1 MKVVCVIP
9 GLNEEKSI
17 ENVVLGASKYCNRV
31 VVVDDGSKDKTKEI
45 SMNAGAFVVR
55 HLFNLGT
62 GAALSTG
69 IKVALKEEADV
80 IVTIDGDGQH
90 DPEDI
95 PNLLK
100 PLVDGAADVVIGSR
114 FLGDIKTMPFHKK
127 IGNKF
132 LSFITSM
139 RCGEKITDS
148 QSGFRA
154 YSQKVLKSILH
165 ISADYS
171 WASEILIRLMNSE
184 FRIVEVPIKT
194 IYMDERIKGTGIIDG
209 IKILMN
215 MLRHKQEKQGI

>member
-1 MKVVCVIP
+1 MKIVCVIP

-17 ENVVLGASKYCNRV
+17 GNVILGASKYCDRV
-31 VVVDDGSKDKTKEI
+31 VVVDDGSQDKTKDI
-45 SMNAGAFVVR
+45 SINSGAFVIS

-69 IKVALKEEADV
+69 IKVALKEGAD
-80 IVTIDGDGQH
+80 IVVTMDGDGQH

-100 PLVDGAADVVIGSR
+100 PLMDGTADVVIGSR
-114 FLGDIKTMPFHKK
+114 FLGNIKTMPFHKK

-171 WASEILIRLMNSE
+171 WASEFLMLIMNSE
-184 FRIVEVPIKT
+184 FRFVEVPIKT
-194 IYMDERIKGTGIIDG
+194 IYMEERIKGTGIIDG
-209 IKILMN
+209 FKILMN